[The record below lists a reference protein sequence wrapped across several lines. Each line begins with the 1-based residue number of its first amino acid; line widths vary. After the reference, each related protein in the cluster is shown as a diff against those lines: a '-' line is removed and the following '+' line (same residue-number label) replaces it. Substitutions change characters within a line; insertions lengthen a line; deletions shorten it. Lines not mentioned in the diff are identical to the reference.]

1 MSYPETT
8 EVEAWLKANLV
19 DAAAGK
25 LSSVALDEAND
36 LNQQLAAWEAW
47 EGGRGGRGP
56 YYALDTAL
64 SFARLALQH
73 GDRKTRADA
82 CCAVADT
89 LEQSLE
95 VCV

>member
-8 EVEAWLKANLV
+8 KVEAWLEANLA

-25 LSSVALDEAND
+25 LSVTALDEANN
-36 LNQQLAAWEAW
+36 LNEQLAAWEAW

-56 YYALDTAL
+56 YYALNTAL
-64 SFARLALQH
+64 GFASLALRT
-73 GDRKTRADA
+73 GDRKARADA

-89 LEQSLE
+89 LEQSLD